1 VIERSTGKKATYA
14 MNISR
19 CIAAIVLT
27 IALTASA
34 APAVSATLSPEL
46 RSLTTGPDIEV
57 IVQYKTSPTQ
67 ANHARVAALG
77 GKLHSEMRNVKAA
90 HYTVPRAQLRALA
103 EDPDVTYISPNR
115 AVKGMLNI
123 TGATVHS
130 DAANTQ
136 GYTGSGIGVAVI
148 DSGISDM
155 PEFHGGAARIV
166 YQQSFVPN
174 VPRLNMGCPGGGAQV
189 GAWYGGSLNLQG
201 GIAPYSVS
209 ITSGS
214 LSAGLA
220 LNPATG
226 SITGIPLTSTSGP
239 ALVYSATVVDSR
251 GNTATQNCNMN
262 VNPALNGIP
271 RQLQLN
277 CPGGGAPAGG
287 WYDALPNAQGGVP
300 PYRFS
305 ISSGSL
311 PGGLALTASTGEIAG
326 IPATET
332 YGPQIVFS
340 ITMKDTAGSSV
351 TQNCN
356 MNVGPAPPVPMTG
369 TADQFGHGTHVA
381 GIVGSSGNGSV
392 YIGMAPAVNLIN
404 LRVLDQNGNGTDANV
419 IQAIDTAIS
428 LARTYNIRVIN
439 LSLGRQ
445 VFESA
450 AQDPLCRAA
459 EAAWNAGIVVVAA
472 AGNEGRNNS
481 GGTQGYGTIAAPGN
495 DPDVIT
501 VGAMKTEGT
510 TTRNDDLIASYSSK
524 GPTAFDNYAKPDL
537 VAPGNLIVSTM
548 PANMTLSEK
557 YPANQV
563 GSGFF
568 ILSGTSM
575 ATPVVSGA
583 AVLLLQKTPGLT
595 PDQVKARLMKNATKN
610 FAASSVAVDP
620 ITRIAYTSYYDL
632 FTIGAGYLDITAALA
647 DNTVASGSA
656 QSPAVSYNR
665 STGKVTLQ
673 DIGVANVI
681 WGTSVIWGTNVIWG
695 TSVVSGSNVIW
706 GTSVIWGT
714 NVIWGTS
721 VIWGT
726 DTTDTSESMPL
737 TIVGEQ

>member
-1 VIERSTGKKATYA
+1 MAISWK
-14 MNISR
+14 NISR
-19 CIAAIVLT
+19 CIAAVVLT
-27 IALTASA
+27 IAFTASA
-34 APAVSATLSPEL
+34 ARAASATLSPEL
-46 RSLTTGPDIEV
+46 RSLETGPDVEV
-57 IVQYKTSPTQ
+57 IVQYKATPTE

-77 GKLHSEMRNVKAA
+77 GKLHSAMRNVKAA
-90 HYTVPRAQLRALA
+90 HYTVPRAQLKALA

-155 PEFHGGAARIV
+155 PEFHGGANRIV

-174 VPRLNMGCPGGGAQV
+174 YAALSMSCPVASQQNL
-189 GAWYGGSLNLQG
+189 WYSSSLNLAG
-201 GIAPYSVS
+201 GLAPYTVSV
-209 ITSGS
+209 
-214 LSAGLA
+214 
-220 LNPATG
+220 
-226 SITGIPLTSTSGP
+226 
-239 ALVYSATVVDSR
+239 
-251 GNTATQNCNMN
+251 
-262 VNPALNGIP
+262 
-271 RQLQLN
+271 
-277 CPGGGAPAGG
+277 
-287 WYDALPNAQGGVP
+287 
-300 PYRFS
+300 
-305 ISSGSL
+305 SSGSL
-311 PGGLALTASTGEIAG
+311 PAGLSLNSSTGIVTGILTASAQGSPAAFTFTMSDSWGNTVSKACTMKITKPAPVTSTLVLGCASQTAVAG
-326 IPATET
+326 AW
-332 YGPQIVFS
+332 YGSVVTAQGGAPPYVFS
-340 ITMKDTAGSSV
+340 VVSGNLPAGLSLDKDAGALTGVPAGSATPSPTAAAAVGGFSMKMSDSTGSSV
-351 TQNCN
+351 TKSCSIA
-356 MNVGPAPPVPMTG
+356 VGPAPPVPMTG

-404 LRVLDQNGNGTDANV
+404 LRVLDQNGNGTDAKV
-419 IQAIDTAIS
+419 IEAIDTAIS
-428 LARTYNIRVIN
+428 LAKTYNIRVIN

-445 VFESA
+445 VFEPA
-450 AQDPLCRAA
+450 AQDPLCQAA

-524 GPTAFDNYAKPDL
+524 GPSAFDNYAKPDL

-557 YPANQV
+557 YPVNQV

-610 FAASSVAVDP
+610 FPASSVAVDP

-632 FTIGAGYLDITAALA
+632 FTIGAGYLDIAAALA
-647 DNTVASGSA
+647 DTTVASGSA

-673 DIGVANVI
+673 DIGAAHVI

-695 TSVVSGSNVIW
+695 TSVVSGANVIW

-726 DTTDTSESMPL
+726 DTTDASESTPL
-737 TIVGEQ
+737 TIVGEP